1 MQRRREATITL
12 MSTPSP
18 VRSYFD
24 KVAAGYHTASSKFVW
39 GRIRR
44 QEESVV
50 RRLLGSVDGQ
60 DVLELGSGAGYY
72 TRVLL
77 SSGARHVWAVDI
89 SQNMLDGL
97 PKDRVTPVLGDAAIV
112 DVGRKFPML
121 LSAGMLE
128 FVPDPGA
135 ALVNAAKHA
144 EPGALLVILYPTL
157 GLAGRAYRA
166 FHRRNGIVIRLFTPG
181 DIDALVAQSGW
192 RIEETIA
199 SGPFSASARLIRA

>member
-1 MQRRREATITL
+1 MQRRHEAAISR

-24 KVAAGYHTASSKFVW
+24 KVAGGYHTASSKFVW

-44 QEESVV
+44 QEEAVV
-50 RRLLGSVDGQ
+50 RRLLGDVGGQ

-77 SSGARHVWAVDI
+77 NCGARHVWAVDI

-97 PKDRVTPVLGDAAIV
+97 PKERVTPVLGDAATV
-112 DVGRKFPML
+112 DAGRKFATL

-128 FVPDPGA
+128 FVPDPTA
-135 ALVNAAKHA
+135 ALLNAARHA
-144 EPGALLVILYPTL
+144 EAGARLVILYPTL
-157 GLAGRAYRA
+157 GFAGRAYRA
-166 FHRRNGIVIRLFTPG
+166 FHRRNGIAIRLFAPD
-181 DIDALVAQSGW
+181 DIDVLAARSGW
-192 RIEETIA
+192 RIEETMA
-199 SGPFSASARLIRA
+199 SGPFSASARLTRV